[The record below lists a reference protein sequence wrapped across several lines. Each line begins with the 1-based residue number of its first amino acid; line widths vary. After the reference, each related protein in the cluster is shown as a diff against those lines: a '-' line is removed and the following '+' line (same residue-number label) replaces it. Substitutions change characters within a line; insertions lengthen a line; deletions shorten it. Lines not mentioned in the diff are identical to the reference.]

1 MKTEDLEKAIAML
14 QSQLSEE
21 EENYVTALKHKRKT
35 LELSNI
41 MQRMNSLRN
50 MINDISH
57 HANLPVKKP
66 GIVPRGSKVL
76 LN

>member
-21 EENYVTALKHKRKT
+21 EENYLSALKHKKKT
-35 LELSNI
+35 FELSNI
-41 MQRMNSLRN
+41 KQRINSLQN
-50 MINDISH
+50 MLHDISL
-57 HANLPVKKP
+57 HANLPLKKP
-66 GIVPRGSKVL
+66 GIVARGSKVL